1 MKNLQNMN
9 IFGAHYCPRAA
20 RAQGSMARA
29 WRALPVIIFFGNGQ
43 GGHWILPGRAGK
55 TGTGMPIKH
64 HYTQMFTLERGNHK
78 AFWLTQEY
86 APAAFRPKIAI

>member
-64 HYTQMFTLERGNHK
+64 HYNWYYESQFELVIEKRGQVVYNHMYEH
-78 AFWLTQEY
+78 FWT
-86 APAAFRPKIAI
+86 